1 MQKIEVI
8 KEHIDKSKGISIN
21 LEKFNKEGW
30 VAKSFN
36 VIDLTTAEVGPITIA
51 VLFEKPDT
59 VDAEKVK
66 QKLNEATEKVKNID
80 LGGMV
85 KSYTDLLGSL
95 EKSLEKAF
103 EEKEN

>member
-8 KEHIDKSKGISIN
+8 KEHIDKSKGISIT
-21 LEKFNKEGW
+21 LEKFNKDGW

-36 VIDLTTAEVGPITIA
+36 VIDLTTADVGPITIA

-59 VDAEKVK
+59 IDAEKVK

-85 KSYTDLLGSL
+85 KSYTDLLGNL

-103 EEKEN
+103 EEKED

>member
-8 KEHIDKSKGISIN
+8 KEHIDKSKGISIS
-21 LEKFNKEGW
+21 LEKFNKDGW
-30 VAKSFN
+30 VAKSFK
-36 VIDLTTAEVGPITIA
+36 VIDLTTAEVGPITVA

-59 VDAEKVK
+59 FDTEKVK

>member
-8 KEHIDKSKGISIN
+8 RQEVKTFENFSIE
-21 LEKFNKEGW
+21 LKDFNKDGW

-36 VIDLTTAEVGPITIA
+36 VVSLPAGLPAYCTVA

-66 QKLNEATEKVKNID
+66 QKLNEANEKIKNID

-85 KSYTDLLGSL
+85 KSYTDLLGNL

-103 EEKEN
+103 EEKED

>member
-8 KEHIDKSKGISIN
+8 KEQIEKSKGISIN
-21 LEKFNKEGW
+21 LEKFNKDGW
-30 VAKSFN
+30 IAKSFD
-36 VIDLTTAEVGPITIA
+36 VIDLTTADIGPITIA

-59 VDAEKVK
+59 IDTEKVK

-85 KSYTDLLGSL
+85 KSYTDLLENLG
-95 EKSLEKAF
+95 KNLEKAF
-103 EEKEN
+103 EEKDE